1 MKKRFAAL
9 FLAFVLLLVC
19 FAGCSSQSLMLDGSA
34 GDAAADDLYVYNTSA
49 QNTSAES
56 APSEDTELIEA
67 EEDHVS
73 EGAISAIGDTSPDRK
88 IIRNA
93 DITLE
98 TKEFDDSVAKLQS
111 IVDELGGYISQ
122 ANVYVHNSRYE
133 LHSADYTVRIPAEKF
148 DQFLVYRED
157 VGTVSSTNVWTDDVT
172 DSYYDM
178 EARLE
183 SLETKRTRL
192 LELLE
197 QAETMENIIALES
210 ELSNTIYEIESLTGS
225 LRRLDDQISYSTI
238 YVYISEVREVTEPVT
253 MPRTLGER
261 ISLQFTNTMH
271 GLADFGENFVVWIV
285 GASPVLVILAV
296 LAVIVILIIK
306 RGSARR
312 AARREE
318 KALKNAEAIARWH
331 ETHTETPAITRTVE
345 KRDAQA
351 DDKKEE

>member
-253 MPRTLGER
+253 MPRTLGE
-261 ISLQFTNTMH
+261 
-271 GLADFGENFVVWIV
+271 NFVVWIV

>member
-1 MKKRFAAL
+1 MKKRIMPLLLGFA
-9 FLAFVLLLVC
+9 LLLVC
-19 FAGCSSQSLMLDGSA
+19 LAGCSANSLQLDGTV
-34 GDAAADDLYVYNTSA
+34 GTAADDAYYYNTSA
-49 QNTSAES
+49 EAETDS
-56 APSEDTELIEA
+56 APLENEDLAVA
-67 EEDHVS
+67 EETNDPLSDGAVS
-73 EGAISAIGDTSPDRK
+73 VIGDTSPDRK

-93 DITLE
+93 DVSLE
-98 TKEFDDSVAKLQS
+98 TKEFDTSVEKLQS
-111 IVDELGGYISQ
+111 IVEELGGYISQ

-148 DQFLVYRED
+148 DQFLAYRED
-157 VGTVSSTNVWTDDVT
+157 VGTVSSTNIWTDDVT

-197 QAETMENIIALES
+197 QAEDMESIIALES

-225 LRRLDDQISYSTI
+225 LRRLDDQIAYSTI
-238 YVYISEVREVTEPVT
+238 HVYIDEVREVTETVA

-261 ISLQFTNTMH
+261 ISQQFTNTMH
-271 GLADFGENFVVWIV
+271 SLADFGENFIVWVI

-296 LAVIVILIIK
+296 VVVIIVAVVK
-306 RGSARR
+306 RGAAKR

-318 KALKNAEAIARWH
+318 KALKNAEAIARWR
-331 ETHTETPAITRTVE
+331 ETHTETPAITHAME
-345 KRDAQA
+345 KQTGQT
-351 DDKKEE
+351 KENREE